1 MVIMAI
7 DPLVS
12 IIIPARNAEKFI
24 QRCLNSI
31 LPASRDIPL
40 EVIAIVNGST
50 DKTEEIIH
58 SYRDILTIK
67 LFVSEV
73 AIGPAA
79 ARNAG
84 IDMSNGKWLYFL
96 DADDLIP
103 AGALKEHLESM
114 SSTKADVLVGAH
126 MKVADSPKKNEHQLT
141 GAKIFDPENLQAYVL
156 KYVMEPYKYTMPV
169 HCWGKLYLRRSVI
182 AVGVRFDHSLFQ
194 LEDVNFNFSL
204 ILKNLMF
211 EYTNK
216 ILYQYHINSGP
227 NSLSAQSG
235 DSLDAIKSIQVAY
248 SPVRSLLGK
257 WETEGTIKNSR
268 SYSSHLLATTSLL
281 WLIRTGKR
289 FGTSDWVSCKILVE
303 RIVKNPGFRDAMR
316 DYREMPNT
324 SRIIPNLVRMNLSFL
339 LCLYFKI
346 KSMRFF

>member
-1 MVIMAI
+1 MTI

-12 IIIPARNAEKFI
+12 IIIPARNAEIFI

-31 LPASRDIPL
+31 LPVSRDIPL

-50 DKTEEIIH
+50 DRTEELTNL
-58 SYRDILTIK
+58 YRDTLSIK
-67 LFVSEV
+67 LYVSKV

-84 IDMSNGKWLYFL
+84 INMSNGKWLYFL

-103 AGALKEHLESM
+103 VGALQGHLELM
-114 SSTKADVLVGAH
+114 SSTKADVLVGAYL
-126 MKVADSPKKNEHQLT
+126 KVADTPKKSDHQLT

-182 AVGVRFDHSLFQ
+182 AVGARFDDSLVQ

-216 ILYQYHINSGP
+216 IMYQYHINSNP
-227 NSLSAQSG
+227 NNLSSQSG
-235 DSLDAIKSIQVAY
+235 DSLDAIKGIQVAY
-248 SPVRSLLGK
+248 SPVRALLEK
-257 WETEGTIKNSR
+257 WEAEGTIKNAR
-268 SYSSHLLATTSLL
+268 SLYSHLLATTSLL

-289 FGTSDWVSCKILVE
+289 FRKSNWASCKILVE
-303 RIVKNPGFRDAMR
+303 RILKNPEFRSAMR

-324 SRIIPNLVRMNLSFL
+324 SRIISSLVRMDLSFV

-346 KSMRFF
+346 KSMKFF